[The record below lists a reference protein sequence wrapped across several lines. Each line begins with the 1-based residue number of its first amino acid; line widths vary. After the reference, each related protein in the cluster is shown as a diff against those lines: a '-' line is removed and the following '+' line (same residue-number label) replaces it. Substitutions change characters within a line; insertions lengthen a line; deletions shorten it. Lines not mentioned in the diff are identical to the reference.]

1 MTAPLIL
8 IGRCGDTPGQY
19 VTSLPDG
26 TELCRGRQAVRPA
39 ARVLLELGYD
49 GATPLTIQFV
59 GALVPS
65 FIPLPIGMWAAEPD
79 DGPAVSRGYVSAYDA
94 AVAAPA

>member
-39 ARVLLELGYD
+39 ARVLLDLGYD
-49 GATPLTIQFV
+49 PATMLTIQFV
-59 GALVPS
+59 GAVVSSFVPRT
-65 FIPLPIGMWAAEPD
+65 IRAWAADPD